1 MLRLTRE
8 HTVAVAGTSG
18 TGEEERARGAAV
30 VGEGEGEKKIRRRT
44 ADSGGSLNAGARGDK
59 APVPRILVLAAE
71 AQGGRALPLLRD
83 KPRAVRS
90 KCGCWSPWQAPARHL
105 RERVGLNN
113 AGGGAGGTNNEY
125 GRADRAQMSPPLLY
139 GFCYPPRQ
147 QTAHAPFPPFPPF
160 PLLHSLCCLLPY
172 LTVPWARPPLPLLPR
187 ASRVAPRQWTTSS
200 RIW

>member
-1 MLRLTRE
+1 M
-8 HTVAVAGTSG
+8 AVAGTSG

-105 RERVGLNN
+105 RERVVQNN

-125 GRADRAQMSPPLLY
+125 GRADRAQMKPTFALRLLLSAT
-139 GFCYPPRQ
+139 PANRP
-147 QTAHAPFPPFPPF
+147 
-160 PLLHSLCCLLPY
+160 HSIPSIPSAALAVLLLPY

>member
-1 MLRLTRE
+1 M
-8 HTVAVAGTSG
+8 AVAGTSG

-113 AGGGAGGTNNEY
+113 AGGGAGGTNNEN
-125 GRADRAQMSPPLLY
+125 GRADRAQMKPTFALRLLLSAT
-139 GFCYPPRQ
+139 PANRP
-147 QTAHAPFPPFPPF
+147 
-160 PLLHSLCCLLPY
+160 HSIPSIPSAALAVLLLPY